1 MTPREKSPGT
11 TRYHALWQLIL
22 ARLREFCRE
31 PVAVFWV
38 YVFPLIMVVTLGIA
52 FRNRPVEKFEVVVER
67 SDNAAAIITALKADV
82 RFHVKLLDAES
93 ARKRLRTGSADLVV
107 SRGEATGNH
116 YEYFYDPTRPG
127 SILARNSAD
136 DVLQRDAGRID
147 VLTATNHEIDEPG
160 SRYIDFLIPGL
171 LGMGLMG
178 GGMWGVG
185 FAIVDLRIRRLLK
198 RYHATPMRRSDFLA
212 AVMLSR
218 LLFTV
223 TEVLLILV
231 FARICFGV
239 VSQGSYLVLG
249 LLILLG
255 SLQFSGIGLLVAS
268 RAGTIE
274 TVSGLMNLVML
285 PQWIAA
291 GIFFSPDRFPQVFQ
305 PAIQLLPLT
314 PLIQAMRRVML
325 EGAVLADL
333 GVQIAYIVAWGV
345 VTFALALRWFRWN

>member
-1 MTPREKSPGT
+1 
-11 TRYHALWQLIL
+11 
-22 ARLREFCRE
+22 
-31 PVAVFWV
+31 
-38 YVFPLIMVVTLGIA
+38 MVVTLGIA
-52 FRNRPVEKFEVVVER
+52 FRNRPLEKFEIVVER
-67 SDNAAAIITALKADV
+67 SELAAATITALRADSRLQV
-82 RFHVKLLDAES
+82 VQLDTES

-107 SRGEATGNH
+107 SVGESSSNQ

-127 SILARNSAD
+127 SILARNTVD
-136 DVLQRDAGRID
+136 DVLQREAGRID
-147 VLTATNHEIDEPG
+147 VLTATNHEINEPG

-185 FAIVDLRIRRLLK
+185 FAIVDLRIRKLLK
-198 RYHATPMRRSDFLA
+198 RYHATPMRRSDFLM
-212 AVMLSR
+212 AVMFSR

-231 FARICFGV
+231 FARVCFGV
-239 VSQGSYLVLG
+239 VSQGSYLLLG
-249 LLILLG
+249 LLILMG

-325 EGAVLADL
+325 EGAVVGDL
-333 GVQIAYIVAWGV
+333 GVQLAYMAVWGI